1 MVLSERPRSGIGWM
15 VLFVAA
21 CGAQTRHAAPD
32 PTESGETR
40 TPPEAGSRLDR
51 ARVARRAART
61 RLAPAPPA
69 NLDRLSALAY
79 INGPLRDWIVARRGL
94 SEVAAKAYAEAATS
108 VSAEHAVALLEAG
121 ELWQAF
127 GEEFTSAIRA
137 SVPREFAIDPQMNA
151 VYLESAL
158 AAAQP
163 VFANAYRAF
172 QQCLEAAG
180 RFGRDD
186 TAHTCAERMAR
197 LPKIENAPPEG
208 TSNAPDESGA
218 SSSAESEPK
227 RAIPPPR
234 KVAPSR
240 PTPCEFAGSLE
251 PGRQFT
257 VWSDASAHRPAAR
270 LPRLDVSRLS
280 LPESRGAA
288 IRVAANWPLQGTYWI
303 DAATSAIVLR
313 ERQELVQGH
322 VWLDAGTP
330 IHAHRDGARNA
341 AVERTPD
348 WTAGSE
354 PTFSR
359 SLPCQALALAGSVEH
374 AQGGPDRSPVSFQGL
389 LELSASPGG
398 ASIATLRLSKAASF
412 EVLAERRPWRRVAA
426 RSEDW
431 DLPFSFD
438 AWTKAAPGGEPRFG
452 MIGLLDSV
460 NPSHVS
466 IAALPLFAG
475 PDAPS
480 ACATLAPNVGLRV
493 GKASAGFVAI
503 VSTDLW
509 GPDQRELWI
518 KDSALAT
525 KTRALAAP

>member
-1 MVLSERPRSGIGWM
+1 V
-15 VLFVAA
+15 
-21 CGAQTRHAAPD
+21 
-32 PTESGETR
+32 
-40 TPPEAGSRLDR
+40 
-51 ARVARRAART
+51 
-61 RLAPAPPA
+61 
-69 NLDRLSALAY
+69 
-79 INGPLRDWIVARRGL
+79 
-94 SEVAAKAYAEAATS
+94 
-108 VSAEHAVALLEAG
+108 
-121 ELWQAF
+121 
-127 GEEFTSAIRA
+127 
-137 SVPREFAIDPQMNA
+137 
-151 VYLESAL
+151 
-158 AAAQP
+158 
-163 VFANAYRAF
+163 
-172 QQCLEAAG
+172 AG

-186 TAHTCAERMAR
+186 IAHTCAERLAR
-197 LPKIENAPPEG
+197 LPKPENAPPEANASDASG
-208 TSNAPDESGA
+208 T
-218 SSSAESEPK
+218 AESEPK
-227 RAIPPPR
+227 RALPPPS
-234 KVAPSR
+234 KVATSQ
-240 PTPCEFAGSLE
+240 PTPCVFAGSLE

-257 VWSDASAHRPAAR
+257 VWSDVSTHRPAGR
-270 LPRLDVSRLS
+270 LSRLDVSMLS

-330 IHAHRDGARNA
+330 IQAHRASAGNA
-341 AVERTPD
+341 ALERTRA

-475 PDAPS
+475 PGAPS